1 MCFIGCVAKSTENI
15 LEVWIKPQKKW
26 ARLSKT
32 ESKGQQENKILGER
46 ERENFLQDAGPR
58 ALQSRK

>member
-1 MCFIGCVAKSTENI
+1 VAKSTKNI

-32 ESKGQQENKILGER
+32 ESKGQQENKTLGERER